1 MQGNDSQQISQA
13 DNNNHRPTSNLPK
26 VNVPKFSGKHADN
39 GRVLSE
45 LKKKRTIGNTGTT

>member
-1 MQGNDSQQISQA
+1 MKCKSTTGRRELIQA
-13 DNNNHRPTSNLPK
+13 KAKRYLKPLEAMALNLR
-26 VNVPKFSGKHADN
+26 ATN